1 MNIIDK
7 RRKEA
12 IIDSYYFR
20 IMANGIDL
28 SKNQLQEKF
37 SNLNE
42 QELNNT
48 FITIMKG
55 NKRDIITNLLELNM
69 QVSDKDATIN
79 NLKEEVKKSL
89 NLSSITEFSD
99 NKKDYFKFKGADG
112 NIFIVRNI
120 GNDSKQLFMDILNN
134 KNIVSNSSGAKN
146 TEEIFRFLKNKK
158 FININIENSNN
169 VNEAEY
175 TKSQISLIKE
185 LENQFPGKQ
194 IIVGKEENLYIVR
207 GNFNE
212 DDIILSANMEN
223 GKYRISALQQK
234 IYGVKADKN
243 DSKENMQTTTGIPY
257 DIIIELEN
265 DQEIA
270 QTIENGLNTN
280 LSDEEISI
288 NTQQVISSRFPSF
301 MATSGLAVIIMEL
314 IRRRRQNRQTI
325 NNRGRQFVLTNNQYN
340 NNQAA

>member
-28 SKNQLQEKF
+28 SKKQLQEKF

-42 QELNNT
+42 QALNNT
-48 FITIMKG
+48 FITIMQG
-55 NKRDIITNLLELNM
+55 NKREIITSLLGLNM
-69 QVSDKDATIN
+69 QASDKDATIS

-99 NKKDYFKFKGADG
+99 NKKDYFKFKSADG
-112 NIFIVRNI
+112 NIFIVRNL

-134 KNIVSNSSGAKN
+134 KNIVSNASGAKN

-158 FININIENSNN
+158 FININTENSNN
-169 VNEAEY
+169 INETKY
-175 TKSQISLIKE
+175 TKSQISLIREIEK
-185 LENQFPGKQ
+185 QFPGKQ
-194 IIVGKEENLYIVR
+194 IVVGMNENLYIVK
-207 GNFNE
+207 GNSNE
-212 DDIILSANMEN
+212 DDIILSANIVN
-223 GKYRISALQQK
+223 GKYKISALQQK
-234 IYGVKADKN
+234 TYGNKSNKSDT
-243 DSKENMQTTTGIPY
+243 KENVQTDNGIPN

-265 DQEIA
+265 NQEIA
-270 QTIENGLNTN
+270 QSIENGLNMN

-288 NTQQVISSRFPSF
+288 NTHAIISSRFPTL
-301 MATSGLAVIIMEL
+301 MATSGLTVIIMEL
-314 IRRRRQNRQTI
+314 IRRKREKKLNK
-325 NNRGRQFVLTNNQYN
+325 NRGKQLVLTNTQYN
-340 NNQAA
+340 NNKAA

>member
-28 SKNQLQEKF
+28 SKKQLQEKF

-42 QELNNT
+42 QALNNT
-48 FITIMKG
+48 FITIMQG
-55 NKRDIITNLLELNM
+55 NKREIITSLLGLNM
-69 QVSDKDATIN
+69 QASDKDATIS

-99 NKKDYFKFKGADG
+99 NKKDYFKFKSADG
-112 NIFIVRNI
+112 NIFIVRNLE
-120 GNDSKQLFMDILNN
+120 NDSKQLFMDILNN

-158 FININIENSNN
+158 FININTENSNN
-169 VNEAEY
+169 INETKY
-175 TKSQISLIKE
+175 TKSQISLIREIEK
-185 LENQFPGKQ
+185 QFPGKQ

-207 GNFNE
+207 GSSNE
-212 DDIILSANMEN
+212 DDIILSANMET

-234 IYGVKADKN
+234 TYGVKTDKS
-243 DSKENMQTTTGIPY
+243 DSKENMQATTQIPN

-265 DQEIA
+265 NQEIA
-270 QTIENGLNTN
+270 QTIENGLEMN

-288 NTQQVISSRFPSF
+288 NTQQVISSRFPNF
-301 MATSGLAVIIMEL
+301 MATSRLAIIIMEL
-314 IRRRRQNRQTI
+314 IKRKRKNKL
-325 NNRGRQFVLTNNQYN
+325 NHNKGRQLVLTNN
-340 NNQAA
+340 NNQLS

>member
-7 RRKEA
+7 RRNEA

-28 SKNQLQEKF
+28 SKKQLQEKF
-37 SNLNE
+37 SNSNE

-55 NKRDIITNLLELNM
+55 NKREIITSLLGLNM
-69 QVSDKDATIN
+69 QASDKDATIS

-99 NKKDYFKFKGADG
+99 NKKDYFKFKSADG
-112 NIFIVRNI
+112 NIFIVRNL

-134 KNIVSNSSGAKN
+134 KNIVSNASGTKN

-158 FININIENSNN
+158 FININTENSNN
-169 VNEAEY
+169 INEAEY
-175 TKSQISLIKE
+175 TKSQISLIRE
-185 LENQFPGKQ
+185 IENQFPGKQ
-194 IIVGKEENLYIVR
+194 IIVGKEENLYIIR
-207 GNFNE
+207 GSSNE

-234 IYGVKADKN
+234 TYGVRTDKN
-243 DSKENMQTTTGIPY
+243 DSKENMQTTTEIPN

-265 DQEIA
+265 NQVIA
-270 QTIENGLNTN
+270 QTIENGLEMN

-288 NTQQVISSRFPSF
+288 NTQQVISSRFPNF
-301 MATSGLAVIIMEL
+301 MATSGLTAIIMEL
-314 IRRRRQNRQTI
+314 IRRKRENKL
-325 NNRGRQFVLTNNQYN
+325 NHNKGRQLVLTNN
-340 NNQAA
+340 NNQLS